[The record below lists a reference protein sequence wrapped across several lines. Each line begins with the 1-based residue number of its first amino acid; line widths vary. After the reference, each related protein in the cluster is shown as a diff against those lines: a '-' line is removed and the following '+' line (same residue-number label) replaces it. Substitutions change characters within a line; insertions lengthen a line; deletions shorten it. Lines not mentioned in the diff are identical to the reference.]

1 MRLRLALVCV
11 LASVSAPFVAMPAA
25 GAACVGTSRTMNG
38 TIQGADGRAVGSML
52 GFDVLDRYGRR
63 IDARPG
69 SSTYGCV
76 YGGGY
81 STTVRVNFD
90 LPATGSTTTG
100 TKWWKVTVPTNATH
114 TYIEAYASGPRYA
127 GTDQTRYGNSMR
139 RKIPV
144 PYPATIHM
152 ALPVVCA
159 AGGTTGAI
167 NGYTTYKGVRAKA
180 DRVAAWSMGTENNG
194 NNPILGWN
202 VGASADNGYYKINN
216 LQSGQTYTVRISKN
230 GVTKQFYN
238 VRVDKCRNTYLGAAF

>member
-1 MRLRLALVCV
+1 MRLRLALLCV
-11 LASVSAPFVAMPAA
+11 TTSFVAPFVAMPAA
-25 GAACVGTSRTMNG
+25 HAACVGTTPTFPAPPRG
-38 TIQGADGRAVGSML
+38 PHGRAVGAML
-52 GFDVLDRYGRR
+52 GFDVLDSAGRR

-76 YGGGY
+76 YGAGY

-90 LPATGSTTTG
+90 LGPEGSTTTG

-114 TYIEAYASGPRYA
+114 MYIESYPTGARYA
-127 GTDQTRYGNSMR
+127 GTDERRYGHSMR

-152 ALPVVCA
+152 ALPLVCA
-159 AGGTTGAI
+159 VGGTTGAI
-167 NGYTTYKGVRAKA
+167 NGYTTYRGARAKA

-202 VGASADNGYYKINN
+202 VGASADNGYYKIDN
-216 LQSGQTYTVRISKN
+216 LQSGQTYTVRISKG

-238 VRVDKCRNTYLGAAF
+238 VRVDKCHNTYLGAAF

>member
-1 MRLRLALVCV
+1 MRYRIALVCV
-11 LASVSAPFVAMPAA
+11 AATVAAPLVSMPAA
-25 GAACVGTSRTMNG
+25 HAACVGTSRTMNG
-38 TIQGADGRAVGSML
+38 TIQGADRRYVGTML
-52 GFDVLDRYGRR
+52 GFDAIDSAGRK

-76 YGGGY
+76 FGGAY

-100 TKWWKVTVPTNATH
+100 TYLWKVTLPTNVTH
-114 TYIEAYASGPRYA
+114 TYIEAYASGPRYE
-127 GTDQTRYGNSMR
+127 GTNQTRYGNSMR

-144 PYPATIHM
+144 PYPATIHI
-152 ALPVVCA
+152 ALPLVCA

-167 NGYTTYKGVRAKA
+167 NGYTTLRGVRAKA
-180 DRVAAWSMGTENNG
+180 DRVAAWSMGTDNNG

-202 VGASADNGYYKINN
+202 VGASADNGYYKIDN

-238 VRVDKCRNTYLGAAF
+238 VRVDKCHNTYLGAAF

>member
-1 MRLRLALVCV
+1 MRFALVCV
-11 LASVSAPFVAMPAA
+11 AASVAAPFISMPAA
-25 GAACVGTSRTMNG
+25 SAACVGSSRTMNG
-38 TIQGADGRAVGSML
+38 TTQGADRRYVGSML
-52 GFDVLDRYGRR
+52 GFDAIDKYGRK

-69 SSTYGCV
+69 SSSYGCV
-76 YGGGY
+76 LSGAY

-90 LPATGSTTTG
+90 LTYAGSTTTG
-100 TKWWKVTVPTNATH
+100 TYKWSVTLPTNVTH
-114 TYIEAYASGPRYA
+114 TYIEAYASGERYT
-127 GTDQTRYGNSMR
+127 GTDQRRYGNSMR

-144 PYPATIHM
+144 PYPATIHI
-152 ALPVVCA
+152 ALPLVCA

-167 NGYTTYKGVRAKA
+167 NGYTTLKGVRAKA
-180 DRVAAWSMGTENNG
+180 DRVAAWSMGTENNA

-202 VGASADNGYYKINN
+202 VGKSADNGYYKIDN

>member
-1 MRLRLALVCV
+1 MRLRIALVCV
-11 LASVSAPFVAMPAA
+11 ASSVVAPLVSMPSAH
-25 GAACVGTSRTMNG
+25 AACVGTSRTMTG
-38 TIQGADGRAVGSML
+38 TIQGADRRYVSSML
-52 GFDVLDRYGRR
+52 GFDALDKYGRK

-76 YGGGY
+76 WNGGY

-90 LPATGSTTTG
+90 LPATGSTTNG
-100 TKWWKVTVPTNATH
+100 TYYWKVALPTNVTH
-114 TYIEAYASGPRYA
+114 TFIEAYSSGPRYE
-127 GTDQTRYGNSMR
+127 GTNHTRYSNSFR
-139 RKIPV
+139 RKITV

-152 ALPVVCA
+152 MLPMVCA

-167 NGYTTYKGVRAKA
+167 NGYTTVKGVRAKA
-180 DRVAAWSMGTENNG
+180 DRVAAWSMGADNNY

-202 VGASADNGYYKINN
+202 VGKSADNGYYKIDS
-216 LQSGQTYTVRISKN
+216 LQSGQVYTVRISKN